1 MTIGV
6 LVSHHSH
13 VSWARRCWPEAV
25 IIARE
30 QIIIQL
36 YPLESIRYFYPASR
50 AASESEEL
58 VVYLASNWYRNH
70 DGMDRVQVNGFSVP
84 QVLTGSIRI
93 GLASQIR
100 DFQAVE
106 HWQSQLTKLYVSNFE
121 STFTKNALD
130 LWPSMVEYYEPPN
143 KDLPHSRWLEQRQL
157 REYLSIQRK
166 WATPMVL
173 KAAYVFQRYVFRSTR
188 VKSKVTFSDWTN
200 LFQSVEQP
208 TLWTNHR
215 DLRKSA
221 LVFASKRSIYKS
233 EKLVDEQDISFLDPD
248 WISMVLRRGAFDVS
262 QNLAELLA
270 LYIQNT
276 VEKSKKIIAIFHAQV
291 SSLFGN
297 YDIDLI
303 QVPAELFEPYVVALQ
318 LAQSCGIQ
326 SRLQIDGHDPTGEGI
341 PTLRTSEDSEYLLDQ
356 FVVASELLYVS
367 AKLKGFQDSQIIK
380 GNSPFHSIHQ
390 IDDRIQ
396 QLKYDAIVMTW
407 ICNHQNPEARID
419 YSSKTLET
427 SLKLLATQ
435 FNGKIAVKLK
445 DYLLEH
451 DYVEL
456 VIQSLGLAHRVEL
469 LSGQFSNHVKSTGL
483 IIGGISSAIAEA
495 MIQGVPYIIFEPAE
509 NGYSNKIFEHFPA
522 LDVNRIARNSSDLR
536 KLILEGRS
544 SVEVS
549 GREYLY
555 SLKDQ

>member
-13 VSWARRCWPEAV
+13 VGWARRCWPDAV

-36 YPLESIRYFYPASR
+36 YPHESIRYFYPASR
-50 AASESEEL
+50 AGSESEEL

-70 DGMDRVQVNGFSVP
+70 NGTDRVQVNGFSVP

-106 HWQSQLTKLYVSNFE
+106 HWQSQLTKLYVSNLE

-143 KDLPHSRWLEQRQL
+143 EDSPHSRWLEQRQL
-157 REYLSIQRK
+157 KEYLSIQRK
-166 WATPMVL
+166 WATPRVL

-200 LFQSVEQP
+200 LFQTMEQP
-208 TLWTNHR
+208 ALWTNHR

-221 LVFASKRSIYKS
+221 LVFASRRSIYKS
-233 EKLVDEQDISFLDPD
+233 EKLVDEQNISFLDPE
-248 WISMVLRRGAFDVS
+248 WISTVLRRGSYDIS
-262 QNLAELLA
+262 QNLAKLLT

-276 VEKSKKIIAIFHAQV
+276 IETSKNIIASYHAQV
-291 SSLFGN
+291 SLLFDN
-297 YDIDLI
+297 YDVSSIV
-303 QVPAELFEPYVVALQ
+303 VPAELFEPYVVALQ
-318 LAQSCGIQ
+318 LAKNRGIR
-326 SRLQIDGHDPTGEGI
+326 SRLQSDGHDPTGEGV
-341 PTLRTSEDSEYLLDQ
+341 PRLRTSDDSEYLLNE
-356 FVVASELLYVS
+356 FVVESELLYRS
-367 AKLKGFQDSQIIK
+367 AKLKGYHDAQIVK
-380 GNSPFHSIHQ
+380 GHSPFHLIHQ
-390 IDDRIQ
+390 IDNKIQ
-396 QLKYDAIVMTW
+396 TLKYDAIVMTW

-427 SLKLLATQ
+427 SLKLLAIQ

-456 VIQSLGLAHRVEL
+456 VIQSLGLAHRIEL
-469 LSGQFSNHVKSTGL
+469 LSGQFSNHIKSTDL

-509 NGYSNKIFEHFPA
+509 NGYSNKIFENFPA
-522 LDVNRIARNSSDLR
+522 LDINRIARNSSDLH
-536 KLILEGRS
+536 KLILEGRP